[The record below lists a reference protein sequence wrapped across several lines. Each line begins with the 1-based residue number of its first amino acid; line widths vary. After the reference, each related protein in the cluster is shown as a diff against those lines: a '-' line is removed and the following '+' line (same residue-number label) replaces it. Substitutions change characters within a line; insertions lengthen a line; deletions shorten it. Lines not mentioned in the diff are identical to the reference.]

1 MLATL
6 PEWLGS
12 WFVKC
17 RAGAD
22 RLASDDPKAPFETS
36 MSVLEQ
42 LSDDERNEGSP
53 EWQPGL
59 DDETVGDRAATT
71 VFSGQASLVA
81 PAALQP

>member
-1 MLATL
+1 
-6 PEWLGS
+6 
-12 WFVKC
+12 
-17 RAGAD
+17 
-22 RLASDDPKAPFETS
+22 